1 MAEFLIPKTRSVAI
15 EHVAPLAVELGKS
28 GYFPW
33 EIWKKLGEAGILGL
47 GVPKEYGGS
56 GSSAEELSCVL
67 HELVFSGGNIGI
79 GLSALIHN
87 IVAGYVISPFAS
99 KAFKEKILPLMADGR
114 STCSFAVSE
123 PGRGGHPKL
132 METMAER
139 IDGASVGYLLKGEKT
154 YLTNGPVADFFA
166 VIAVS
171 GTEAGRKE
179 FTAFLADS
187 SAHGIEK
194 LQQMDIP
201 FFRPSPHGGIKIDS
215 LFADEEHILGSIG
228 KAYDEI
234 VMPFREVE
242 DAIMAGLVSGAI
254 RRLVSDAS
262 MIASKANAEASK
274 DAAFFIG
281 RMNALSELACD
292 LSLKMASSLDRGD
305 EKETQR
311 LLYFQFR
318 EICGMFNN
326 LTVSFE
332 KIIPSE
338 HIDAK
343 GNEIYWLLRN
353 DLIKSSGLGDYIL
366 KANLVKYGRNIIEKK
381 CSGIQTI

>member
-1 MAEFLIPKTRSVAI
+1 MSESLILKTRSVAI
-15 EHVAPLAVELGKS
+15 EHMAPLAVELGQS
-28 GYFPW
+28 EYFPW
-33 EIWKKLGEAGILGL
+33 EIWKRLGEAGILGL
-47 GVPKEYGGS
+47 GVPKEYGGN
-56 GSSAEELSCVL
+56 GSSAGEISGVL
-67 HELVFSGGNIGI
+67 HELVFSAGNIGI
-79 GLSALIHN
+79 GLSVLIHN
-87 IVAGYVISPFAS
+87 IVAGYVISPFATR
-99 KAFKEKILPLMADGR
+99 AVKEKILPLMADGR

-139 IDGASVGYLLKGEKT
+139 VDGASVGYLLKGEKS

-171 GTEAGRKE
+171 GVETGRKE

-187 SAHGIEK
+187 SAQGIEK
-194 LQQMDIP
+194 TQQMKIP
-201 FFRPSPHGGIKIDS
+201 FFRPSPHGGIRIDS
-215 LFADEEHILGSIG
+215 LFADEEHILGRVG

-234 VMPFREVE
+234 VLPFREVE

-281 RMNALSELACD
+281 RMNALSELARG
-292 LSLKMASSLDRGD
+292 LSSEMAASLDRGD
-305 EKETQR
+305 EKEKQR
-311 LLYFQFR
+311 LLYFKFR

-326 LTVSFE
+326 LTVLFE

-338 HIDAK
+338 QIDAK
-343 GNEIYWLLRN
+343 GNEIYGILRN

-366 KANLVKYGRNIIEKK
+366 KANLVKYGKKIIEKNAR
-381 CSGIQTI
+381 